1 MYAEYWGHFGL
12 QRNPFPVSPNRSNFY
27 STPAHDEALLQLVSR
42 IELRQGLMVLT
53 GEAGTGKTIVLQYLL
68 DWLQQYGY
76 STAYVFHPVHPFTE
90 LLQLILAEFGIPCVS
105 VCKTELLAVLRN
117 WLIDRH
123 RRGDS
128 PVILIDE
135 AQALT
140 SRTLLELQALLN
152 LEIQGAG
159 LVQVVLAGQPHFDEK
174 LNRRKLTRFRER
186 IMWHCTVRPL
196 GWGETCG
203 YIGSRLRVAGA
214 SESALLSVD
223 AVREIFCYSK
233 GVPRVIN
240 MLCEHALLIAYG
252 QGSKA
257 VHASDVVLAA
267 RQFDLTREADVDVDA
282 ISPTTICGPMSVPAR
297 DLPAV
302 VVATEP
308 TGEELKEPAV
318 ALAKEQEN
326 TAEHEQVEVVL
337 VAAPP
342 EEPAGRTTA
351 MAVTISPPG
360 TMLAPEPA
368 RLEAEEI
375 ISAPPVAAAPPAP
388 PPLIVPLSQSCRSE
402 VQIDHAPALH
412 RETAPK
418 SLPVPVSHRSTPPV
432 VSRPRSALARQAL
445 HGVWLKFA
453 RYWRG
458 VGRSFVRDS
467 RQFAKQCESWLGR
480 PGRWNL
486 EAAKRWIAFVSTWL
500 RQPAGTSH
508 GGREHPR
515 IPSASPAHK

>member
-90 LLQLILAEFGIPCVS
+90 LLQLILAEFGIPFVS

-135 AQALT
+135 AQALN
-140 SRTLLELQALLN
+140 SRTLLELRALLN

-186 IMWHCTVRPL
+186 IMWHCTLRPL

-252 QGSKA
+252 QRRKA

-267 RQFDLTREADVDVDA
+267 RLFDLTREADVGVDA
-282 ISPTTICGPMSVPAR
+282 IPPTTICGPMPGPAW
-297 DLPAV
+297 DLPDV
-302 VVATEP
+302 VAATEP
-308 TGEELKEPAV
+308 TGEELREPGV
-318 ALAKEQEN
+318 ALVKEQEN
-326 TAEHEQVEVVL
+326 TAQHEQVEVVL
-337 VAAPP
+337 AAAPP
-342 EEPAGRTTA
+342 EVLTGPTTA
-351 MAVTISPPG
+351 TAVTIRPVA
-360 TMLAPEPA
+360 TILAPEPA
-368 RLEAEEI
+368 RLEAEEM
-375 ISAPPVAAAPPAP
+375 ISAPPVAAAPP
-388 PPLIVPLSQSCRSE
+388 PLVVPLSRSSRSE
-402 VQIDHAPALH
+402 VQIDHAPAVH
-412 RETAPK
+412 RETAPR
-418 SLPVPVSHRSTPPV
+418 PPQVPVAHKAAPPPV
-432 VSRPRSALARQAL
+432 ARRGRSALARQAL
-445 HGVWLKFA
+445 QRAWLKFA
-453 RYWRG
+453 RYWRE
-458 VGRSFVRDS
+458 VGRSFARDS
-467 RQFAKQCESWLGR
+467 RQFAKQCESWFGR
-480 PGRWNL
+480 PAEWNL
-486 EAAKRWIAFVSTWL
+486 DAARRWIAFVSTWL

-508 GGREHPR
+508 VGREHPR
-515 IPSASPAHK
+515 IPTASPAHK